1 MAGLSE
7 HAFPLNSPNPKDQ
20 APEGMVRLKMQI
32 AYDGAAFAGWQSQAG
47 KNAVQDAIELA
58 LANIVGQRIVVHGAG
73 RTDSGVH
80 ALGQVAHIDVPKE
93 KFAANAWAG
102 AINAQLPRTVR
113 ILCATRAAKGF
124 HARFSSSGKLYTY
137 RIWNHRFQNP
147 LEKGRA
153 WHVASP
159 IDRATLKALCE
170 MFTGKH
176 DFAAFAANRGKTE
189 KSTVRTMHKIRLIRD
204 GNLLSLS
211 FQGEGF
217 LYRMVRL
224 MSGSMVRVAQGKQT
238 PEWLQGLLEA
248 PGGRK
253 SSFCAPAEG
262 LTLVK
267 VFYRKSTE
275 NRL

>member
-1 MAGLSE
+1 
-7 HAFPLNSPNPKDQ
+7 
-20 APEGMVRLKMQI
+20 MVRLKIQI

-47 KNAVQDAIELA
+47 KNSVQDAIELA
-58 LANIVGQRIVVHGAG
+58 LANIVGKRVVVHGAG

-80 ALGQVAHIDVPKE
+80 ALGQVAHVDVPE
-93 KFAANAWAG
+93 NKFTINAWAG

-113 ILCATRAAKGF
+113 ILCATKAGKGF

-159 IDRATLKALCE
+159 IDRAALRAMCK
-170 MFTGKH
+170 MFIGMH
-176 DFAAFAANRGKTE
+176 DFAAFAANRGQAE
-189 KSTVRTMHKIRLIRD
+189 KSTVRTMHKVRLKTE
-204 GNLLSLS
+204 GSLLSLS
-211 FQGEGF
+211 FEGEGF

-224 MSGSMVRVAQGKQT
+224 LSGSMVRVAQGKQT
-238 PEWLQGLLEA
+238 PDWLRGLLEA
-248 PGGRK
+248 PNGRK
-253 SSFCAPAEG
+253 SSFCAPADG

-267 VFYRKSTE
+267 VFYRKSPNTAP
-275 NRL
+275 